1 VAISRTVV
9 EKAIRPMRMLR
20 FMMYLDQAMGMIGTA
35 VPTAMAAKNNAPT
48 SEKAMRWAVSKRID
62 MKYSFD
68 GRAPDHPAADI
79 E

>member
-48 SEKAMRWAVSKRID
+48 SEKAMR
-62 MKYSFD
+62 
-68 GRAPDHPAADI
+68 
-79 E
+79 